1 MARPL
6 CLGNNIIKCLF
17 DMIFGYYLRILV
29 VVDLS
34 SQLRD
39 KILVEIM
46 NIIFM
51 FISKMKISMYFIIFA
66 KIVVNNF
73 NKDSPKVG
81 PNTNDAK
88 NSNDN
93 GKPYCSNNERN

>member
-1 MARPL
+1 
-6 CLGNNIIKCLF
+6 
-17 DMIFGYYLRILV
+17 MIFGYYLRILV

-66 KIVVNNF
+66 KMVVNNF

-81 PNTNDAK
+81 PNTKDAK